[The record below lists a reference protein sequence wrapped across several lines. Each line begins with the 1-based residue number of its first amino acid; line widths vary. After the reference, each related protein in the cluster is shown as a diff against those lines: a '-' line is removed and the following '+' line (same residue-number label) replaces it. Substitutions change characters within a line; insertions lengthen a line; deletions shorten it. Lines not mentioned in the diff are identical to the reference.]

1 MGMET
6 LEKHRVSRSR
16 EEAREIVTGLIGAA
30 RREIKV
36 FAPLLDPYYFNTPTV
51 EQGLIAFALA
61 HTHNRAQFLIEHVP
75 ALLQTQPRLLG
86 LLRRL
91 GGRLEI
97 RRVDDDDAGLR
108 EFFVVADTRAYY
120 QQNDYEIL
128 DSSAEADAPGQA
140 ALLARRFAELWA
152 RSERITDLQ
161 PTGL

>member
-1 MGMET
+1 MSMET
-6 LEKHRVSRSR
+6 PEKHRISRSR
-16 EEAREIVTGLIGAA
+16 EEAREIITGLVGAA

-36 FAPLLDPYYFNTPTV
+36 FAPLLDPYYFNTPAM
-51 EQGLIAFALA
+51 EQGLIAFALT

-75 ALLQTQPRLLG
+75 ALQTQPRLLG
-86 LLRRL
+86 LLQRL

-97 RRVDDDDAGLR
+97 RRVDDDAVGLR

-120 QQNDYEIL
+120 RQNDYEIL

-140 ALLARRFAELWA
+140 AQLERRFAELWA
-152 RSERITDLQ
+152 RSERIGDLQ